1 MTVSPDAASA
11 RSPGRGA
18 EPSATSS
25 GGGPEPYATSSGGG
39 PEPYATSSGG
49 GPEPYATGVLIPVK
63 RFDAAKLRLAP
74 ALDADARAALAR
86 NMADCVLRAAGAL
99 PVTVVCDDA
108 GVASWAKERGVE
120 VLWTA
125 RLGLN
130 GAVTKGVEHLR
141 DAGIGRVIVSHADLP
156 FATPGSLGDLP
167 RAGVVLVPDRH
178 GDGTNVASVPTD
190 AEFPWSYGPGS
201 FARHRDA
208 AVALGLALMVVRD
221 LDLGWDVDTPA
232 DLTPAPS

>member
-1 MTVSPDAASA
+1 MTVPF
-11 RSPGRGA
+11 
-18 EPSATSS
+18 T
-25 GGGPEPYATSSGGG
+25 
-39 PEPYATSSGG
+39 
-49 GPEPYATGVLIPVK
+49 TGVLIPVK

-86 NMADCVLRAAGAL
+86 SMADCVLRAASPL
-99 PVTVVCDDA
+99 PITVVCDDA
-108 GVASWAKERGVE
+108 GVAAWAEENGVE

-130 GAVTKGVEHLR
+130 GAVAKGVEHLR
-141 DAGIGRVIVSHADLP
+141 AVGIERVIVSHADLP

-167 RAGVVLVPDRH
+167 RSGVVLVPDRH

-190 AEFPWSYGPGS
+190 ADFPWSYGPGS

-208 AVALGLALMVVRD
+208 AIALRLSLTVVRD
-221 LDLGWDVDTPA
+221 LELGWDVDTPA

>member
-1 MTVSPDAASA
+1 MSPCENLGENVAQMTVPPRGEPAIRRD
-11 RSPGRGA
+11 GA
-18 EPSATSS
+18 EAVAT
-25 GGGPEPYATSSGGG
+25 A
-39 PEPYATSSGG
+39 
-49 GPEPYATGVLIPVK
+49 VLIPVK
-63 RFDAAKLRLAP
+63 RFGAAKLRLAP

-86 NMADCVLRAAGAL
+86 SMADCVLRAAGAL

-108 GVASWAKERGVE
+108 GVAAWAEQHGVA

-130 GAVTKGVEHLR
+130 GAVARGVEHLR
-141 DAGIGRVIVSHADLP
+141 AAGMARVIVSHADLP
-156 FATPGSLGDLP
+156 YATPGSLGDLP

-190 AEFPWSYGPGS
+190 RDFPWSYGPGS
-201 FARHRDA
+201 FARHHAA
-208 AVALGLALMVVRD
+208 AVELGMAVTVIRD